1 MIKAISIDDEP
12 SALDVISIH
21 ASKIPSIE
29 IINSFTNPEKA
40 LLFLKD
46 NPVDLIFLDINMP
59 GISGLELLDRLR
71 YSPLVIFTTAY
82 SEYAIDSYNYEAI
95 DYLLKPIEFDR
106 FYKAI
111 GKTQKALQLNTLQ
124 KDSMLS
130 KYIFVKD
137 GYKQVKLNIE
147 EIRYIQGEGNY
158 LKIISAHEKTMVR
171 MTFKQIMERLP
182 KEIFFRTHNT
192 YIINLCHVDKIEDN
206 HVSIK
211 SDKIPVSQKYRDQLY
226 KQINQV

>member
-12 SALDVISIH
+12 SALDIISIH
-21 ASKIPSIE
+21 ASKIADVELID
-29 IINSFTNPEKA
+29 SFTDPEKA
-40 LLFLKD
+40 LEFLGD
-46 NPVDLIFLDINMP
+46 NPIDLIFLDINMP
-59 GISGLELLDRLR
+59 GISGLELLNRLN
-71 YSPLVIFTTAY
+71 YTPFVIFTTAY
-82 SEYAIDSYNYEAI
+82 SEYAIESYDYDAV

-106 FYKAI
+106 FYKAV
-111 GKTQKALQLNTLQ
+111 QKARKVFQLNSLQ
-124 KDSMLS
+124 KDSLLS

-147 EIRYIQGEGNY
+147 DILYIQGEGNY
-158 LKIISAHEKTMVR
+158 LKIVSANENTMVR
-171 MTFKQIMERLP
+171 MTFRHIMERLP
-182 KEIFFRTHNT
+182 KEIFHRTHNT

-211 SDKIPVSQKYRDQLY
+211 NDKIPVSQKYRDQLF